1 MATKKPTARME
12 LMYGRYVDP
21 RHEKRAFRKMG
32 MSDLIYLAHC
42 MGEAAA
48 MRSIPRHQ
56 INPFPPGERHDA
68 FDRGF
73 LQADPMGEWMGRNQ

>member
-1 MATKKPTARME
+1 
-12 LMYGRYVDP
+12 
-21 RHEKRAFRKMG
+21 
-32 MSDLIYLAHC
+32 